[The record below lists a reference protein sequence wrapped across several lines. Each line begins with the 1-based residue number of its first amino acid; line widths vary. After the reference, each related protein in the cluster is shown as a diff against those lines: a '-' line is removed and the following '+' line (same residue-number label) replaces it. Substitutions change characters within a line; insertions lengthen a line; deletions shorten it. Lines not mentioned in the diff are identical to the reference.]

1 MLQRLVQTT
10 VSSIRTV
17 SRCPETRDPGL
28 DGVKVKLES
37 QLECVEEEDEE
48 VYVCLETFIVAEF
61 CNVFYQHSSL
71 PGTKHLYL

>member
-17 SRCPETRDPGL
+17 SRCPEARDPGL

-48 VYVCLETFIVAEF
+48 VYTLCTVCL
-61 CNVFYQHSSL
+61 
-71 PGTKHLYL
+71 PGNIYCGRIL